1 MSGAISV
8 EDSMLRDLLDAP
20 DAYLQLRSEILEPR
34 CDFVLAAF
42 YLLLLRFSC
51 VFFNLIYFKTLHL
64 NVYN

>member
-20 DAYLQLRSEILEPR
+20 DAYLQLCSEILEPR

-42 YLLLLRFSC
+42 YSYLVSV
-51 VFFNLIYFKTLHL
+51 VFFLI
-64 NVYN
+64 